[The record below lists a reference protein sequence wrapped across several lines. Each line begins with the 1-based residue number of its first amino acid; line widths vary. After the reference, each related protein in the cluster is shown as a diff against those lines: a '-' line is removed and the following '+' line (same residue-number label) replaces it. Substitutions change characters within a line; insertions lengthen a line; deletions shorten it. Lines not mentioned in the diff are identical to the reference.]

1 MSFLT
6 DLRHAIAE
14 TTANESDGLITFK
27 SSGKYLSNEIGV
39 YSTVLPETPD
49 NAIAVTLYTVS
60 DNLPDGETVIA
71 CQFMFRSK
79 SIATLDSIEDAIANV
94 WTARLGGNLGNI
106 KLVMAAWSSGAS
118 IGQDSNDRLARS
130 VNYYLTVNRPNQNRI

>member
-14 TTANESDGLITFK
+14 TTADESDGVLTFK
-27 SSGKYLSNEIGV
+27 PSGKYLSNEIGIF
-39 YSTVLPETPD
+39 STILPESPD
-49 NAIAVTLYTVS
+49 NAVAMTLYVVR
-60 DNLPDGETVIA
+60 DNIPDGDTIIA
-71 CQFMFRSK
+71 CQFKMRSK

-130 VNYYLTVNRPNQNRI
+130 ANYYLTVNRPNQNRI

>member
-1 MSFLT
+1 MSYMT

-27 SSGKYLSNEIGV
+27 ASGKYLSSEIGIF
-39 YSTVLPETPD
+39 STVMPETPD
-49 NAIAVTLYTVS
+49 TAIAMTLYTVS

-71 CQFMFRSK
+71 CQFVYRSK
-79 SIATLDSIEDAIANV
+79 SISTLDSIEDAIANV
-94 WTARLGGNLGNI
+94 WTARQGGNLGNI

-130 VNYYLTVNRPNQNRI
+130 ANYYLTVNRPNQNRI